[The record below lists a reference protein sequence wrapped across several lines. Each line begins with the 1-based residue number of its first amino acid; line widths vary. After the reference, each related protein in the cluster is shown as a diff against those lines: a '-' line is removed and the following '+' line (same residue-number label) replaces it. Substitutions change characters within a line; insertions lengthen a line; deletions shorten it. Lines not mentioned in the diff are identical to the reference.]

1 MNSSNSS
8 NIAIRPIW
16 STNMFFCR
24 WGEHGQEAAD
34 MISFMYKLRDQE
46 RDNIASGVAKAAKPK
61 KGLFESKFNIFE
73 ADHPGVRK
81 LASFVGNALCA
92 AVSQVHQGQIA
103 PNQLRACAVESWVHI
118 TNDGGFHDS
127 HQHHQC
133 SWCGIYYVQAGDV
146 EPPQQ
151 NSGARNGINRFYSP
165 LGSGGTYQDDGNIY
179 LRNSNFDVT
188 PEDGL
193 LVLFPSYLLHSA
205 LPYSGEQDRVVIAF
219 NAQLHR
225 R

>member
-1 MNSSNSS
+1 MNAN
-8 NIAIRPIW
+8 NVVARPIW
-16 STNMFFCR
+16 PTTLFFSH
-24 WGEHGQEAAD
+24 WSEHGQEAPGI
-34 MISFMYKLRDQE
+34 ISHVYKLRE
-46 RDNIASGVAKAAKPK
+46 AEKENIASGVAKAAKPGE
-61 KGLFESKFNIFE
+61 GLFESKFNIFDT
-73 ADHPGVRK
+73 DHPGMRK
-81 LASFVGNALCA
+81 LTAFIGNTLCF
-92 AVSQVHQGQIA
+92 AVSQLHQGRIA

-146 EPPQQ
+146 EPPTT
-151 NSGARNGINRFYSP
+151 NSPARNGINRFYSP
-165 LGSGGTYQDDGNIY
+165 IGVGGAYQDDGNVY

-205 LPYSGEQDRVVIAF
+205 LPYRGRQDRIVIAF
-219 NAQLHR
+219 NAQLR
-225 R
+225 RR